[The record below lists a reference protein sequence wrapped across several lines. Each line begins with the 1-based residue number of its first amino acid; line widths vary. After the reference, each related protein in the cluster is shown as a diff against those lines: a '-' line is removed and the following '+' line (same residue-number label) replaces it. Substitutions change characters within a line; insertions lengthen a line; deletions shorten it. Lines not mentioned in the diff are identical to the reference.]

1 MYGAAALGRV
11 CAGRLPGKPP
21 PSAPPSIA
29 AIPALAAALRA
40 EALAEKDDDGA
51 LEGELDSLAIACLL
65 LGLAEVDAAVFPP
78 GDEELLAASD
88 EEEALVDEVPS
99 AADPAAASLPPS
111 VAGAPSEDAVGLQL
125 GSSCV
130 CCCSS
135 SWVLSAAELDSG
147 AVDCGGVPTVLG
159 GASSEVAEAG
169 VSGDVGESG
178 AGVDAAD
185 DLHTRAQTHKGVAW
199 MMDVSTWMAR
209 LDHCGL
215 TAVRSAMEH
224 VEWPAFVVA

>member
-21 PSAPPSIA
+21 PGAPPSIA

-51 LEGELDSLAIACLL
+51 LEGELDSSAIAS
-65 LGLAEVDAAVFPP
+65 LGLAEVAAAVFPV

-88 EEEALVDEVPS
+88 EEEALVDVVPS
-99 AADPAAASLPPS
+99 AADPAAVSLPPS
-111 VAGAPSEDAVGLQL
+111 VAGAPSEDAAGSLL
-125 GSSCV
+125 GSSCF

-135 SWVLSAAELDSG
+135 SWVLSAAELDTG
-147 AVDCGGVPTVLG
+147 AVDCGGVSTVSG

-185 DLHTRAQTHKGVAW
+185 DLHARAQHTQGVAW
-199 MMDVSTWMAR
+199 VMDVSTWMAR
-209 LDHCGL
+209 LDY
-215 TAVRSAMEH
+215 
-224 VEWPAFVVA
+224 